1 MQLQQCVLKNSV
13 SEACRMEETFWKFW
27 YGDDTI
33 VLTYSVMMTIAG
45 LMPFFGKD
53 TDRATEPHPG
63 KEIDNV
69 SKPHPGKDADNVPE
83 SLPGKET
90 DSAPETTPG
99 KTADNVAKPNW
110 RKWTGKIGH
119 AKKFLVLLAVSIV
132 LVGATRLYIT
142 YVGGAEG
149 HYRNAL
155 RFLNGEDGFSINY
168 DIAMTAFEK
177 AGECGHAEAYR
188 HLGEM
193 KMARDDDFAAIKAW
207 NKAVRM
213 GDVASARLLGEFYET
228 TSVELSAP
236 LRKELVYLSYFL
248 GGCLGDEELR
258 RKAERLRFVVSPKTR
273 EDGASLCAEIS
284 RSRGR

>member
-1 MQLQQCVLKNSV
+1 
-13 SEACRMEETFWKFW
+13 MEEAFWKFW
-27 YGDDTI
+27 YGDDTVGI
-33 VLTYSVMMTIAG
+33 VFTVVMGLAG

-53 TDRATEPHPG
+53 TDRAPESLPE
-63 KEIDNV
+63 KKSDKV

-90 DSAPETTPG
+90 DKAPETTPG
-99 KTADNVAKPNW
+99 KTADNAAKPNW

-119 AKKFLVLLAVSIV
+119 LKKIVALFAVSIV
-132 LVGATRLYIT
+132 LVGVTHLYVT

-188 HLGEM
+188 RLGEM

-207 NKAVRM
+207 DKAVKM

-228 TSVELSAP
+228 TSVELPAT
-236 LRKELVYLSYFL
+236 LRKELIYISYFL

-258 RKAERLRFVVSPKTR
+258 RKAERLRFVVSPETR
-273 EDGASLCAEIS
+273 EDAASLCAEIS

>member
-1 MQLQQCVLKNSV
+1 M
-13 SEACRMEETFWKFW
+13 
-27 YGDDTI
+27 
-33 VLTYSVMMTIAG
+33 
-45 LMPFFGKD
+45 
-53 TDRATEPHPG
+53 
-63 KEIDNV
+63 
-69 SKPHPGKDADNVPE
+69 
-83 SLPGKET
+83 
-90 DSAPETTPG
+90 
-99 KTADNVAKPNW
+99 
-110 RKWTGKIGH
+110 
-119 AKKFLVLLAVSIV
+119 

>member
-1 MQLQQCVLKNSV
+1 
-13 SEACRMEETFWKFW
+13 MEEAFWKFW

-63 KEIDNV
+63 KETDNV

-90 DSAPETTPG
+90 DNAPETTPG

-119 AKKFLVLLAVSIV
+119 LKKIVALFAVSIV
-132 LVGATRLYIT
+132 LVGVTHLYVT

-149 HYRNAL
+149 HYTNAL

>member
-1 MQLQQCVLKNSV
+1 
-13 SEACRMEETFWKFW
+13 MEEAFWKFW

-33 VLTYSVMMTIAG
+33 GIVFTVVMGIAG

-53 TDRATEPHPG
+53 TDKVPEPHPG
-63 KEIDNV
+63 KETGNV
-69 SKPHPGKDADNVPE
+69 SEPHPGKDADNVPE

-90 DSAPETTPG
+90 DNAPETTPG

-119 AKKFLVLLAVSIV
+119 LKKIVALFAVSIV

-273 EDGASLCAEIS
+273 EDGVSLCAEIS

>member
-1 MQLQQCVLKNSV
+1 
-13 SEACRMEETFWKFW
+13 MEEAFWKFW

-119 AKKFLVLLAVSIV
+119 A
-132 LVGATRLYIT
+132 R
-142 YVGGAEG
+142 
-149 HYRNAL
+149 
-155 RFLNGEDGFSINY
+155 
-168 DIAMTAFEK
+168 
-177 AGECGHAEAYR
+177 
-188 HLGEM
+188 
-193 KMARDDDFAAIKAW
+193 
-207 NKAVRM
+207 
-213 GDVASARLLGEFYET
+213 
-228 TSVELSAP
+228 
-236 LRKELVYLSYFL
+236 
-248 GGCLGDEELR
+248 
-258 RKAERLRFVVSPKTR
+258 
-273 EDGASLCAEIS
+273 
-284 RSRGR
+284 

>member
-1 MQLQQCVLKNSV
+1 
-13 SEACRMEETFWKFW
+13 MEETFWKFW
-27 YGDDTI
+27 YSDDTI
-33 VLTYSVMMTIAG
+33 VLTYSVMMTIAA

-63 KEIDNV
+63 K
-69 SKPHPGKDADNVPE
+69 DADNV
-83 SLPGKET
+83 
-90 DSAPETTPG
+90 PETTPG
-99 KTADNVAKPNW
+99 KTADNAAKPNW

-119 AKKFLVLLAVSIV
+119 AKKFLVLLTVSIT
-132 LVGATRLYIT
+132 LVGATRLYVT

-149 HYRNAL
+149 HYMNAL

-236 LRKELVYLSYFL
+236 LRKELVYISYFL

-273 EDGASLCAEIS
+273 EDAASLCTEIS
-284 RSRGR
+284 KSGSR